1 MLHDS
6 GSVSGDSISAEALY
20 ERIRQRGIYYGETY
34 RKIKN
39 AVVGSDRFEGSI
51 VTSSCDTIAERA
63 ALFDSSLQG
72 VFMYLDDMFVPF
84 EAESVYLDPTVSA
97 GSFRSNMYISQ
108 DHYDISFSDE
118 SGRMFL
124 EVNGLV
130 MRQAKKE
137 SCGILTPVWEK
148 IHTDRENAESDPERT
163 IAVMPVFSEK
173 NFAVLKS
180 YYHNIEY
187 ICTDDIINGS
197 TEEFDSTVKI
207 FFIMFK
213 EVQT

>member
-1 MLHDS
+1 MPCIVMKDTVIEYSINLADKGGSFVAKAPDSDIVYAKGEIKRRVAPEMLHDS

-124 EVNGLV
+124 EVN
-130 MRQAKKE
+130 
-137 SCGILTPVWEK
+137 
-148 IHTDRENAESDPERT
+148 
-163 IAVMPVFSEK
+163 
-173 NFAVLKS
+173 
-180 YYHNIEY
+180 
-187 ICTDDIINGS
+187 
-197 TEEFDSTVKI
+197 
-207 FFIMFK
+207 
-213 EVQT
+213 